1 MRLSRT
7 LALLLLAVLWVHAPS
22 SAARPRLVVIA
33 HGGYAFQ
40 EENNLRGKFESGF
53 GFAYPLGRGFVLAV
67 EFSHWTALS
76 KESYGKLFNGTIAIS
91 PIIFAFQFE
100 FLRNRYFFPYAMI
113 GGAFVFSRFRIGSYI
128 SIPEVQIA
136 QHIDD
141 GFSPYLGLGARI
153 ALSNTVSFFSEAA
166 YLPRT
171 ASAQT
176 IYRDMNR
183 GVSSLAIVANLRTV
197 LLKFGLKLSF

>member
-7 LALLLLAVLWVHAPS
+7 LASLPLAVLMIHAPS
-22 SAARPRLVVIA
+22 PAAKSNLVIIA

-53 GFAYPLGRGFVLAV
+53 GFAYPLGRGFALAV
-67 EFSHWTALS
+67 EFCTWTALS
-76 KESYGKLFNGTIAIS
+76 KESHGKLFNGTVTIS
-91 PIIFAFQFE
+91 PIILALQFE
-100 FLRNRYFFPYAMI
+100 FFRNRYFFPYAII
-113 GGAFVFSRFRIGSYI
+113 GGAFVFSRFRIESYL
-128 SIPEVQIA
+128 SVPEVQIDQA
-136 QHIDD
+136 IDD
-141 GFSPYLGLGARI
+141 GLSPYLGLGARI
-153 ALSNTVSFFSEAA
+153 ALSNTLSFLSEAA

-171 ASAQT
+171 APAQT

-183 GVSSLAIVANLRTV
+183 GVSSVAIVANLRTV

>member
-7 LALLLLAVLWVHAPS
+7 LALLSFAVLLVPVPS
-22 SAARPRLVVIA
+22 PAAKPSLVVIA

-53 GFAYPLGRGFVLAV
+53 GFAYPLGRGFALAV
-67 EFSHWTALS
+67 EFCRWTALS
-76 KESYGKLFNGTIAIS
+76 RESRGKLFDGTVTIS
-91 PIIFAFQFE
+91 PIIFALQFE

-128 SIPEVQIA
+128 SIPEVQID

-153 ALSNTVSFFSEAA
+153 ALANSVGFFSEAA

-176 IYRDMNR
+176 IFRDMNR
-183 GVSSLAIVANLRTV
+183 GVSSVAIVANLRTV